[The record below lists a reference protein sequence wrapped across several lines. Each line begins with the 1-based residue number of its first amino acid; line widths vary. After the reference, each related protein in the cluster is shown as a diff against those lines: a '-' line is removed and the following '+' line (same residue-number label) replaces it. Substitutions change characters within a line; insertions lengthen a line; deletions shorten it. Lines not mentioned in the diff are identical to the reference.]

1 MHRLISSLL
10 IAAGICLGVASTAS
24 AGAQDDTAIAEGVV
38 LTESDVAEYGLQE
51 SAPSDATVS
60 DAKACKRVRA
70 VAKAAERLPNAVTR
84 FTDQPMIVED
94 RVVLYKNPKA
104 AKTALAA
111 YASRQGATCLQTDL
125 DETLDVVLKAGTKY
139 RFDGLSPTST
149 GLGDDSALY
158 QVEVDL
164 SDSDGNTGKVY
175 SEFGLIRVGRGLA
188 AMQVLR
194 FGNPFDGSVDLAT
207 LLADRLETAVG

>member
-10 IAAGICLGVASTAS
+10 IAAGICLGVASTAA
-24 AGAQDDTAIAEGVV
+24 AGTDDTAIAEDVV
-38 LTESDVAEYGLQE
+38 LTQADVAEYGLQE
-51 SAPSDATVS
+51 SAPNDDTVP
-60 DAKACKRVRA
+60 AGKECKKVRA
-70 VAKAAERLPNAVTR
+70 VVKAAERLPNAVTR

-111 YASRQGATCLQTDL
+111 YASRQGATCVQTDL

-175 SEFGLIRVGRGLA
+175 SEYGLIRVGRGLA
-188 AMQVLR
+188 TMQVLR

-207 LLADRLETAVG
+207 LLADRLETAVA

>member
-1 MHRLISSLL
+1 MLRLTSFLL
-10 IAAGICLGVASTAS
+10 VVAGLCLGVVSTAS
-24 AGAQDDTAIAEGVV
+24 ASSEGDAASAEDVV
-38 LTESDVAEYGLQE
+38 LTGADVAEYGLQE
-51 SAPSDATVS
+51 AAPGEATVP
-60 DAKACKRVRA
+60 AGKVCKKVRT
-70 VAKAAERLPNAVTR
+70 VAKAAERLPNAVSR

-111 YASRQGATCLQTDL
+111 YASSQGAKCVQADL
-125 DETLDVVLKAGTKY
+125 DETLDVVLKAGTNY

-164 SDSDGNTGKVY
+164 SDADGNTGKVY
-175 SEFGLIRVGRGLA
+175 SEYGLIRVGRGLA
-188 AMQVLR
+188 SMQILR

-207 LLADRLETAVG
+207 ILTDRLETAVG